1 MQPPWGLGPLCW
13 TVIITLSDYEVDP
26 VMLHCWRPS
35 LSAGP
40 GTQRGF
46 QESAFERVMLTL
58 TSQVL
63 FLSFFLSF
71 LLFRAF
77 PVAYGGSQYRGPI
90 RATAARLHHSHSH
103 IGS

>member
-63 FLSFFLSF
+63 FLSFFLSCFSGTF
-71 LLFRAF
+71 LWHMEIPSIGVQSELQL
-77 PVAYGGSQYRGPI
+77 PAYTT
-90 RATAARLHHSHSH
+90 ATVT
-103 IGS
+103 